1 MLREFDCI
9 QNEYLELL
17 KKIKSELET
26 DEISYYLDR
35 LRIFWYKNSKIIDF
49 CM

>member
-26 DEISYYLDR
+26 DEIQLLFR
-35 LRIFWYKNSKIIDF
+35 
-49 CM
+49 